1 MLNFIILLITSTYFC
16 NAQVVDIE
24 NRNTIVVETEDGNIW
39 AMDSNKDFEIGEEVT
54 VKFYNNLTDEIEDDR
69 ILKIFKGETK

>member
-24 NRNTIVVETEDGNIW
+24 NGNTIVVETEDGNIW

>member
-16 NAQVVDIE
+16 NAQVIDIE
-24 NRNTIVVETEDGNIW
+24 NENTIVVETEDGNIW

-54 VKFYNNLTDEIEDDR
+54 VKFYNNLTDEVEDDR